1 MDSEQLQPV
10 QDKRLRKTVR
20 FAYERVPLYRERLD
34 DAGITPEDILG
45 VDDLPQLP
53 FTTKED
59 FRAEYPDGLVA
70 VEDEALERLHASS
83 GTTGKPKIV
92 AYTDDDLAVWGQV
105 MERTLRLAG
114 LDATDRLQNAF
125 GYGLFT
131 GGLGV
136 QQGAASLGA
145 NVIPIGGGHSRRQVK
160 FLRDLEASAIAATP
174 SYALRLIDVADD
186 IGIDLQA
193 LPVDTVIYG
202 AEPCTDPM
210 REAIEAGFDATA
222 IDIYGLSELI
232 GPGVASE
239 CHEAQ
244 TGLHVFEDH
253 FYPEVIDPETGH
265 VIEPGEIGELVL
277 TSLSKEA
284 LPVLRYRTGDLTRIL
299 PGSCDCGR
307 PYTRI
312 DTIRGRS
319 DDMLT
324 IRGVNFYPTEIEA
337 VILAVDAVAPHYRI
351 DVDREGHLDR
361 LELVVELREGFDD
374 DETSVRTVLT
384 ERLRNTLSFRP
395 DAIDLVAYGTLERS
409 DGGKVQRVY
418 DHRT

>member
-1 MDSEQLQPV
+1 M
-10 QDKRLRKTVR
+10 
-20 FAYERVPLYRERLD
+20 YRERLD